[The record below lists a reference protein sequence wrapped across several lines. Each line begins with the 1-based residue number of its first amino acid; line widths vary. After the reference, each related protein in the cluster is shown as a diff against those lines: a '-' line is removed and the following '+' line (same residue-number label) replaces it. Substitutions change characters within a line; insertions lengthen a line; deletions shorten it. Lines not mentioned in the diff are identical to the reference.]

1 MDLKRFPSRAG
12 IYKLTCKI
20 NGKIYI
26 GKSVNINRRMG
37 NYRRYDKSIGI
48 YFKSALLK
56 HGWDSFD
63 VEILEA
69 FENFDKQNE
78 KDNKFLLDMETS
90 YIELFDSTNRE
101 IGYNL
106 CKFSNDSTGIRF
118 SEETR
123 LKMSIAQRGKKMSEE
138 SKIKISQSNKDKP
151 KSKDHAAK
159 CRVASLGHKHSE
171 ETKEK
176 IRQGNKGKKL
186 SEEHRQKLIEAN
198 KNRLITEETREK
210 MRNSQIGKSNA
221 SGKRSEE
228 SKQRMRESR
237 LSYLEKQKSI
247 I

>member
-1 MDLKRFPSRAG
+1 MDLKRFPSKAG

-48 YFKSALLK
+48 YFRSALLK
-56 HGWDSFD
+56 HGWDSFE

-69 FENFDKQNE
+69 FENFDKKNE
-78 KDNKFLLDMETS
+78 KDNKFLIDMETS

-106 CKFSNDSTGIRF
+106 CKFSNDSTGIKL

-123 LKMSIAQRGKKMSEE
+123 LKMSIAQKGRKMSEE
-138 SKIKISQSNKDKP
+138 TKEKISQSNKGKP
-151 KSKDHAAK
+151 KSKEHAAK
-159 CRVASLGHKHSE
+159 CRLAGLGYKHSE
-171 ETKEK
+171 ESKEK

-186 SEEHRQKLIEAN
+186 SEEHRQILIEVN
-198 KNRLITEETREK
+198 KNRVITEETREK
-210 MRNSQIGKSNA
+210 MRNIQRGNSNA

-228 SKQRMRESR
+228 SKKRMRESR
-237 LSYLEKQKSI
+237 LAYLDKQKTI
-247 I
+247 T